1 MRGNYMRYKRHFTEH
16 CIENLYRYDTRK
28 ETCLDPI
35 KAILKLND
43 LFEVKYEDNK
53 LECERN

>member
-1 MRGNYMRYKRHFTEH
+1 MRFKRHFTEH